1 MLIAALI
8 GALFASLATIL
19 ALNFVA
25 AEKRIE
31 KKITHQYGVAAAQFD
46 RELGTLLGPAI
57 IDGNAMD
64 IIVRKGQQ
72 NIDILLG
79 NAPLTLLVPAALLSH
94 CRASIAPGTTI
105 TGWFMRG
112 SMGFLSS

>member
-8 GALFASLATIL
+8 GALLASLATIL

-57 IDGNAMD
+57 IDGNAIINLENGAEIFPSMLNAVRGARRSITLETYIYWSGD
-64 IIVRKGQQ
+64 IG
-72 NIDILLG
+72 DILDDGHAISAGLCIKL
-79 NAPLTLLVPAALLSH
+79 N
-94 CRASIAPGTTI
+94 
-105 TGWFMRG
+105 
-112 SMGFLSS
+112 